1 MLEACLDVIRFS
13 SDRVRDDLSSDRML
27 VLALVKS
34 IVLIGEAANNVTSLT
49 RVELSSIPWRDIV
62 AMRNRLVHG
71 YYDINLDI
79 VWKTVTQEIPSL
91 TAAIEQALSDQCS
104 TDE

>member
-1 MLEACLDVIRFS
+1 MRHMLDACLDVIRFS
-13 SDRVRDDLSSDRML
+13 SGRVRDDLSSDRML

-34 IVLIGEAANNVTSLT
+34 IELIGEAANNVTSLT

-79 VWKTVTQEIPSL
+79 VWKTVTQEIPS
-91 TAAIEQALSDQCS
+91 
-104 TDE
+104 